1 MARRRLVIP
10 VVIVGAV
17 LLGASDLRAQ
27 SASKIDIPNKLG
39 LGLSLYNQTQPY
51 EIASLEVQL
60 PGVDPATLQDLDV
73 DNNTS
78 SYHLRV
84 DYWILPF
91 LNIFGLFGQIDG
103 STEVDLQGIDIGL
116 PIGLNNL
123 TINYDG
129 TVYGAGAVLAVGG
142 AHWFG
147 AVAYDYTETDLEI
160 ATSSVQASIITP
172 KVGYHF
178 DGGAIWV
185 GAMYQNA
192 EETHEGTY
200 VLPFLGPVPYRVEL
214 NEKESWNYLIGGTAS
229 LGKHWVLILQ
239 GGFGERDAALV
250 TLEYRMF

>member
-1 MARRRLVIP
+1 MVKTRLVVP
-10 VVIVGAV
+10 LVVVTIM
-17 LLGASDLRAQ
+17 LLGSPELGAQ
-27 SASKIDIPNKLG
+27 SAGEIKIPNKLG

-51 EIASLEVQL
+51 EIASLEVQI
-60 PGVDPATLQDLDV
+60 PGLDPAMLEDLDV

-103 STEVDLQGIDIGL
+103 STDVDLQGIDIGL
-116 PIGLNNL
+116 PVGLNDL
-123 TINYDG
+123 TIDYDG
-129 TVYGAGAVLAVGG
+129 TVYGGGAVLAVGG

-160 ATSSVQASIITP
+160 ATSSVQASIVTP

-178 DGGAIWV
+178 DGGAVWV
-185 GAMYQNA
+185 GAMYQDA
-192 EETHEGTY
+192 EETHQGTY
-200 VLPFLGPVPYRVEL
+200 VLPYLGPVPFRVEL

-229 LGKHWVLILQ
+229 LAKHWVLILQ
-239 GGFGERDAALV
+239 GGFGERDSALV

>member
-1 MARRRLVIP
+1 MSRRRLAIP
-10 VVIVGAV
+10 VAIVGFV
-17 LLGASDLRAQ
+17 LFGTANLGAQ
-27 SASKIDIPNKLG
+27 SASEIKIPNKLG

-51 EIASLEVQL
+51 EIASLEVQI
-60 PGVDPATLQDLDV
+60 PGVDPATLEDLDV
-73 DNNTS
+73 DNDTS

-91 LNIFGLFGQIDG
+91 LNIFGLLGQIDG

-116 PIGLNNL
+116 PVGINNL
-123 TINYDG
+123 TIDYDG
-129 TVYGAGAVLAVGG
+129 TVYGGGAVLAVGG
-142 AHWFG
+142 KHWFG

-200 VLPFLGPVPYRVEL
+200 VLPYLGPVPFRVEL
-214 NEKESWNYLIGGTAS
+214 NEKESWNYLIGGTAALS
-229 LGKHWVLILQ
+229 RHWVLILQ
-239 GGFGERDAALV
+239 GGFGTRDAALV
-250 TLEYRMF
+250 SLEYRMF

>member
-1 MARRRLVIP
+1 MVKTRLVVP
-10 VVIVGAV
+10 LVVVTII
-17 LLGASDLRAQ
+17 LLGPCRLGAQ
-27 SASKIDIPNKLG
+27 SAGEIEIPNKLG

-60 PGVDPATLQDLDV
+60 PGVDPATLQNLDV

-116 PIGLNNL
+116 PIGINNL
-123 TINYDG
+123 TIDYDG
-129 TVYGAGAVLAVGG
+129 TVYGGGAVLAVGG

-160 ATSSVQASIITP
+160 ATSSVQASIVTP

-178 DGGAIWV
+178 DGGAVWV
-185 GAMYQNA
+185 GAMYQDA

-200 VLPFLGPVPYRVEL
+200 TLPYLGPVPYRVEL

-229 LGKHWVLILQ
+229 LAEHWVLILQ
-239 GGFGERDAALV
+239 GGFGERDSALV
-250 TLEYRMF
+250 TLEYRLF